1 MAYRVTVTNTG
12 SRAGA
17 YSALAFHSP
26 PNASTAAHDTADY
39 MSVAPFKQLFDFG
52 RVFLQPG
59 EAKTVDFL
67 LELGG
72 ARGPKTERGIR
83 WSSASVDA
91 AGQRVVL
98 PGLHTVRVE
107 GLSTG
112 RVFEA
117 AGAPEVVQS
126 AL

>member
-26 PNASTAAHDTADY
+26 PNASAAAHDTADY

-59 EAKTVDFL
+59 EAKTIDFL
-67 LELGG
+67 LELGVSDLPCNVRRQG
-72 ARGPKTERGIR
+72 RAIPCNWR
-83 WSSASVDA
+83 
-91 AGQRVVL
+91 VL
-98 PGLHTVRVE
+98 PCNIRRKGV
-107 GLSTG
+107 
-112 RVFEA
+112 
-117 AGAPEVVQS
+117 
-126 AL
+126 